1 MLFAGWWL
9 SWTVLQAI
17 FLYWLSQDLVSS
29 VTDSLV
35 TNVLLAAACILVTS
49 HLKYY
54 RPREERYGYIL
65 LLCLAL
71 TILWLALTKTIVV
84 FIIGSNDYQQFF
96 NKTLPVRVGTGF
108 LLIVC
113 MAMISL
119 VWYGMEDQKENEK
132 RKQEAEKLSREAE
145 LYKLRQQLQ
154 PHFLFN
160 SLNSINALITAQ
172 PEKARTMIQ
181 ELSDFLRATI
191 KKEEQSSISLE
202 EEIQYLELYLSIEK
216 KRFGHRLSADISVDE
231 NSRQLR
237 IPNML
242 LQPLV
247 ENAIKFGLYDTTG
260 DIVIRIQTELADQ
273 FLLLQVKNPYDP
285 ETYGGRQGTGFGL
298 SSVKRRL
305 NLLYG
310 RDDLL
315 ETLMHDSCFT
325 ATIKIPQQSKILPEN
340 QVL

>member
-9 SWTVLQAI
+9 SWTALQAI
-17 FLYWLSQDLVSS
+17 FLYWLGLDFVSS
-29 VTDSLV
+29 VTDSVV
-35 TNVLLAAACILVTS
+35 TNALLVAACVLITS
-49 HLKYY
+49 NLKYY

-65 LLCLAL
+65 LLCLAI
-71 TILWLALTKTIVV
+71 TIIWLAVTKTVIVLV
-84 FIIGSNDYQQFF
+84 NNSDVYQRFF
-96 NKTLPVRVGTGF
+96 NKTLPVRIGTGF
-108 LLIVC
+108 LLVVC

-119 VWYGMEDQKENEK
+119 VWYSLEDQKDNEK
-132 RKQEAEKLSREAE
+132 RKQEAEKLSRDAE

-160 SLNSINALITAQ
+160 SLNSINALIGAQ

-191 KKEEQSSISLE
+191 RKEEQSSISLE

-216 KRFGHRLSADISVDE
+216 KRFGHRLSAFISADE
-231 NSRQLR
+231 NTGQLR

-260 DIVIRIQTELADQ
+260 DIVIRIEARLNPD
-273 FLLLQVKNPYDP
+273 FLVLSVDNPFDP
-285 ETYGGRQGTGFGL
+285 ETWGGRQGTGFGL

-305 NLLYG
+305 NLLFG

-315 ETLMHDSCFT
+315 ETKAQDSRFT
-325 ATIKIPQQSKILPEN
+325 ATIKIPQQNKTLSEN
-340 QVL
+340 QAV